1 MHTKTI
7 PCVSVSVGPRSD
19 CKYLHTH
26 THTHIHNVHAHKQY
40 STHMWAQTY
49 MLMHVLI
56 LKARHLHVDG
66 VSLPFV

>member
-1 MHTKTI
+1 MKMCTQRPFH
-7 PCVSVSVGPRSD
+7 VSV
-19 CKYLHTH
+19 YLWALALIANIYTLTH

-66 VSLPFV
+66 VS